1 MGKPYENWKRKEPG
15 AKLSSQAAQNQ
26 KKNEEDR
33 AKMEEN
39 SRTKFTIHT
48 LFWFK
53 EPNLINS
60 FIVYLN
66 VPLTSENIQKRM
78 INAFGDI

>member
-1 MGKPYENWKRKEPG
+1 LGKPYENWKRKEPG
-15 AKLSSQAAQNQ
+15 SKLSDLAAQNQ

-33 AKMEEN
+33 ALMEKN
-39 SRTKFTIHT
+39 SRAKFTIHT

-53 EPNLINS
+53 EPKLINS

-66 VPLTSENIQKRM
+66 VPLTSEAIQERM
-78 INAFGDI
+78 MKGFSDI